1 MDHEKDPARFIL
13 GHPLPKTRTFRVH
26 VDKFFLDNFS
36 FLGELEV
43 SAHTDGWFE
52 SDYKAISVQVNLTG
66 TETELGKK

>member
-13 GHPLPKTRTFRVH
+13 GHPCQKQGPLGFMLIN
-26 VDKFFLDNFS
+26 FFLDNFS